1 MVNLILDFYECVLSF
16 IIVLVTLL
24 ITSVFSR
31 NRDKVDINQVS
42 TKGDHILHWVCKI
55 SAIEDQ
61 ILLNLLKFNG
71 ISVDSKNF
79 DHTTPLHYFCS
90 YNHSL
95 TCARVGKEF
104 IERGA
109 DPNAATSQGETP
121 LHKAMFN
128 NKVRVFMV
136 KMLLEHK
143 AIVDV
148 RGGQRGDTPLHYAI
162 RLSRRDLVECLL
174 SSGSNYRIQNNDGKD
189 CLTVAI
195 EEDALADHST
205 KTAQIVDIL
214 GNVKLLVDMLEKC
227 DLLDLTKQFI
237 TEGLHDPAVL
247 AQVDDSALTSLGFDL
262 KLGSKMKLL
271 KEIENLRTEIEKA
284 KTEENRLRELKE
296 SQRKKQEA
304 EAALQGKLAH
314 NLDSEELRNELDLG
328 DGRWEISNDDLE
340 YTAKL
345 GQGASGQVFKGL
357 FRGTQEV
364 AIKVLTATD
373 IEAELA
379 DFKKEFMILTAIN
392 SPYTIKFYGA
402 SIEPKLCM
410 VMELCEKG
418 SLYDLLN
425 KEAAT
430 LDWGL
435 VIHFMRDMAEGV
447 AVLHEHKPAPIIHR
461 DLKSLNLL
469 VTKDYKVKLCDFGL
483 SRAKQGDMQ
492 TFNRLCGTFAY
503 CAPEVFNGEKSTEKS
518 DVFSMGIVVWEL
530 IKTIM
535 QYDFF
540 ACPSLLFSQLF
551 RRKYEMPY
559 AEYGLT
565 YDFQIIVQT
574 ANGLRPS
581 IPDGA
586 PMDLVKIFQACVDP
600 VPAKRPDATQVAAML
615 KVPSLLLFLLRLSLY
630 ICPGL

>member
-1 MVNLILDFYECVLSF
+1 MFFGISGNTVLHTAVESLEFDKVRQILDRDVTQLSLVNRQEQTPLGIACIKNDINMVNLILEYYEYVALAIFPLAMTSGLS
-16 IIVLVTLL
+16 IHLL
-24 ITSVFSR
+24 SR

-42 TKGDHILHWVCKI
+42 TKRDHILHWACKL
-55 SAIEDQ
+55 STIEDQ

-71 ISVDSKNF
+71 VTVDPKNF
-79 DHTTPLHYFCS
+79 DETSPLHYFCS

-95 TCARVGKEF
+95 NCARIGKDF

-109 DPNAATSQGETP
+109 DPNAKTKQGETP

-136 KMLLEHK
+136 KMLLEHN

-162 RLSRRDLVECLL
+162 RLSRRDLVDCLL
-174 SSGSNYRIQNNDGKD
+174 SSGSDYRIQNNDGKD

-195 EEDALADHST
+195 EEDALAGSVP
-205 KTAQIVDIL
+205 KTAQIVEIL
-214 GNVKLLVDMLEKC
+214 GNVKVLVDILQKC
-227 DLLDLTKQFI
+227 DLLQLTRRFI
-237 TEGLHDPAVL
+237 AEGLHDPAVL
-247 AQVDDSALTSLGFDL
+247 SQVDDGALNSLGFDL
-262 KLGSKMKLL
+262 KLGSRLKLL
-271 KEIENLRTEIEKA
+271 KEIEQLKADMERVRQEEARQKEQKEK
-284 KTEENRLRELKE
+284 ER
-296 SQRKKQEA
+296 QKQEA
-304 EAALQGKLAH
+304 EVALQGKQAH
-314 NLDSEELRNELDLG
+314 QLDSDELRNELDLG
-328 DGRWEISNDDLE
+328 DGRWEISADDLE

-345 GQGASGQVFKGL
+345 GQGASGQVFKGI
-357 FRGTQEV
+357 FRNTQEV

-379 DFKKEFMILTAIN
+379 DFKKEFQILTAIN

-425 KEAAT
+425 KEATT
-430 LDWGL
+430 LDWVRG
-435 VIHFMRDMAEGV
+435 IHFLRDMAEGV
-447 AVLHEHKPAPIIHR
+447 TVLHEHKPAAIIHR

-469 VTKDYKVKLCDFGL
+469 VTKEYKVKLCDFGL

-518 DVFSMGIVVWEL
+518 DVFSMGIVIWEV
-530 IKTIM
+530 IKTLM
-535 QYDFF
+535 QY
-540 ACPSLLFSQLF
+540 ASVLFCF
-551 RRKYEMPY
+551 
-559 AEYGLT
+559 
-565 YDFQIIVQT
+565 
-574 ANGLRPS
+574 
-581 IPDGA
+581 
-586 PMDLVKIFQACVDP
+586 P
-600 VPAKRPDATQVAAML
+600 V
-615 KVPSLLLFLLRLSLY
+615 S
-630 ICPGL
+630 